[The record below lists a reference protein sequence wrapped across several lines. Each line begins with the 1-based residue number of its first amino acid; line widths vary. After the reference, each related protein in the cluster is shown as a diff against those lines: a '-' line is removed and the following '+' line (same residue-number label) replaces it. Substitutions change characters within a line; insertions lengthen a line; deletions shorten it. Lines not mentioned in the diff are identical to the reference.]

1 MATDRSWRWIAWLIL
16 GIGLLILIGGLA
28 LGWASLRHVLYGER
42 ADGEVVEIRRD
53 GDMYAPVV
61 RFRLRGGE
69 MREVADLASGAPDFA
84 RGDKVTIL
92 YMPGDPE
99 DFRIDTFSRLWESAI
114 YVTVF
119 AGFWLMFGAVAW
131 GLSRGM
137 DLFVLGERAFATIA
151 AGAALVGVAALW
163 TTIDLYSRGARA
175 EGAVVEIRETRR
187 IEQEETTRPDGRALR
202 RDVER
207 VSYTPVVRFNAPG
220 GREIEFH
227 GAGGSGTAFVMGQR
241 VTVIY
246 DPANP
251 IRARIVTFQDLW
263 LPAAV
268 AFAVVGVFGGAVA
281 ASRRMR
287 RPAPQGIS

>member
-1 MATDRSWRWIAWLIL
+1 VATDRSWRWIAWLIL

-61 RFRLRGGE
+61 RFRLRDGA

-84 RGDKVTIL
+84 RGDNVTIL
-92 YMPGDPE
+92 YMSGDPE
-99 DFRIDTFSRLWESAI
+99 DFRIDTFRRLWESAI

-163 TTIDLYSRGARA
+163 TTIAFTAAARA
-175 EGAVVEIRETRR
+175 PRARWWRSARR
-187 IEQEETTRPDGRALR
+187 AGSSRKRR
-202 RDVER
+202 RDR
-207 VSYTPVVRFNAPG
+207 TAARF
-220 GREIEFH
+220 
-227 GAGGSGTAFVMGQR
+227 GAMSSAS
-241 VTVIY
+241 
-246 DPANP
+246 P
-251 IRARIVTFQDLW
+251 IRLSCASTRQGAARSSSMAR
-263 LPAAV
+263 AA
-268 AFAVVGVFGGAVA
+268 A
-281 ASRRMR
+281 A
-287 RPAPQGIS
+287 RPS

>member
-1 MATDRSWRWIAWLIL
+1 VVTDRSWRWIAWLIL
-16 GIGLLILIGGLA
+16 GIGVLILIGGLT

-42 ADGEVVEIRRD
+42 VDGDVVEIRRD

-61 RFRLRGGE
+61 RFRLRDGE
-69 MREVADLASGAPDFA
+69 MREVTDLASGAPDFA

-99 DFRIDTFSRLWESAI
+99 DFRIDTFNRLWESAI

-151 AGAALVGVAALW
+151 AGAAVIGVVALW
-163 TTIDLYSRGARA
+163 MTIDLYGRGTRA
-175 EGAVVEIRETRR
+175 EGTVVEIRETRR
-187 IEQEETTRPDGRALR
+187 IEQEETTRPDGREVR

-251 IRARIVTFQDLW
+251 IRARIVTFLDLR

-268 AFAVVGVFGGAVA
+268 AFAVVALFGGAVLV
-281 ASRRMR
+281 SRRMR
-287 RPAPQGIS
+287 RQAPQGIS